1 MKTINEIKVKWEK
14 SALIPY
20 NLTAIKEEL
29 IKELRKSAIED
40 VKRFKKDIEYEEQQ
54 AELDKGIYYVVR
66 CVCLTRIFELK
77 AKIEYIIE
85 KFNLTEEDL
94 K

>member
-1 MKTINEIKVKWEK
+1 MKTINE
-14 SALIPY
+14 
-20 NLTAIKEEL
+20 L
-29 IKELRKSAIED
+29 IKQAEEDNSERETISSIWTDDLIKSAIED

-54 AELDKGIYYVVR
+54 AELNKGIYYVVR

-94 K
+94 L

>member
-1 MKTINEIKVKWEK
+1 MKTINE
-14 SALIPY
+14 
-20 NLTAIKEEL
+20 L
-29 IKELRKSAIED
+29 IKQAEEDNSERETISSIWTDDLIKSAIED

-54 AELDKGIYYVVR
+54 AELNKGIYYVVR

>member
-1 MKTINEIKVKWEK
+1 MKT
-14 SALIPY
+14 
-20 NLTAIKEEL
+20 
-29 IKELRKSAIED
+29 IKELRRVTTDDKLKAHRNCFLLYESDLRESAIED

-54 AELDKGIYYVVR
+54 AELNKGISYVVR

-85 KFNLTEEDL
+85 KFNFTEADL